1 MNEVVGNSHA
11 ATVRKKGAERGFFR
25 RSGVVLACS
34 WRARLVLFDHMQ
46 VGFDAGIHLVRARL
60 PAGGHK
66 VYVEAITA
74 PGVAICVVTLP
85 LPVMTARGERLR
97 LAGGASR
104 GEMVTLDAV
113 SP

>member
-46 VGFDAGIHLVRARL
+46 VGFDPGIHLV
-60 PAGGHK
+60 
-66 VYVEAITA
+66 
-74 PGVAICVVTLP
+74 
-85 LPVMTARGERLR
+85 
-97 LAGGASR
+97 
-104 GEMVTLDAV
+104 
-113 SP
+113 